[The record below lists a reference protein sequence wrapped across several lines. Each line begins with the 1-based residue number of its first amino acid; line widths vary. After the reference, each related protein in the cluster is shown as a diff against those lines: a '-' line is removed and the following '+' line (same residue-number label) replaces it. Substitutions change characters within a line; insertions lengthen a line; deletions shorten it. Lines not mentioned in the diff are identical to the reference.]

1 MIAAPSSG
9 VEVSPQCDARWMF
22 KRLVAMVLISAIL
35 ISPGRAGTL
44 VHAKAADSAAELPES
59 SPSSP
64 PLETDDPGTPGRQ
77 GYEINFIVNCDKA
90 NSSRSCQTG
99 VDAAFGLGD
108 KAQLRISKSIVE
120 ERIAGDAALNG
131 LGPTDIGIK
140 YRFYAQE
147 GWQLGIFPSIDLD
160 DGARRREA
168 DGTPIEREGQSIYL
182 PIIVSKDVPI
192 AGQVF
197 TLVGNAAWRQNL
209 EHPGNDAI
217 FVSLA
222 VGRAIDEASRLM
234 AETVSECNSHW
245 QQCRNDVRVGYAHA
259 ILNPISDKYQT
270 SFFGSL
276 GVGRNSDKQLHTTIL
291 FGISVAKKPE

>member
-1 MIAAPSSG
+1 M
-9 VEVSPQCDARWMF
+9 
-22 KRLVAMVLISAIL
+22 KRLVATALMSAIL
-35 ISPGRAGTL
+35 ISPGRAETL
-44 VHAKAADSAAELPES
+44 VAAKAAESAAELPES

-77 GYEINFIVNCDKA
+77 GYEINFIVNCDRA
-90 NSSRSCQTG
+90 NSSRSCQSG

-120 ERIAGDAALNG
+120 ERIAGEAALNG

-140 YRFYAQE
+140 YRFYDKE
-147 GWQLGIFPSIDLD
+147 DWKLGIFPSIDLD
-160 DGARRREA
+160 DGARQREA
-168 DGTPIEREGQSIYL
+168 DGTSIEREGRSIYL
-182 PIIVSKDVPI
+182 PIIVSKDMSI
-192 AGQVF
+192 AGHAF

-209 EHPGNDAI
+209 EHPANDAI

-234 AETVSECNSHW
+234 AEAVSECNSHW
-245 QQCRNDVRVGYAHA
+245 QQCRDDVRVGYIHA
-259 ILNPISDKYQT
+259 VLNPLSNKYQT

-276 GVGRNSDKQLHTTIL
+276 GVGRNADRQLHETIL